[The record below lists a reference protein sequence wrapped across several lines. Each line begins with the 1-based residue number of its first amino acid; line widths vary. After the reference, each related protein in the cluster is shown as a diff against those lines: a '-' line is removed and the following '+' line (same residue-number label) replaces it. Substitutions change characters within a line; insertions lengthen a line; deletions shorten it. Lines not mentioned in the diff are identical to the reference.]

1 MTKRVNTNK
10 WILKRHTSDLDVLI
24 TTAFY
29 LKNFS
34 KSSFE
39 SEDRKNLLL
48 KLKELGLYSERNKDI
63 PIDKIDHLIK
73 TLCFYMFGYVTKVAD
88 KKTFLFSPLG
98 NLFLKKKNDVENRS
112 KIFFTML
119 WGMQFPHPESGTEEC
134 FQLYPF
140 RLIFKLLHDPR
151 LDGKLYAFE
160 VVCSAVFTQDVTKQS
175 YDALVENIL
184 CLRKLSDKEIENIAI
199 EDSHVYVNAAYEWDY
214 YTTKVL
220 ATAGLI
226 ERTEGVEICRL
237 FHAGGKTS
245 RKLTRNQIT
254 FNPKLELL
262 YQSLESAYPFDAKPV
277 HLNDDGRL
285 KIDAINEIFNF
296 YPRELLYEIGE
307 ISRESEKELD
317 LLELPRLIEMYANNN
332 EGEQAYLFEEKLTD
346 GFNIFYNVQAEWVG
360 GAGNTDIECLYT
372 GKEGSKKFAVDAKS
386 TKNKLMSL
394 SSGRLALHR
403 EKIGARYT
411 IVVTPRYVPAVKSDI
426 NKTPNVILLANTFT
440 EYLYNCINNDMRMV
454 DFEPFDKIVEENL
467 GQDISPH
474 ISRLTL
480 EKFGLSAEHELA
492 N

>member
-1 MTKRVNTNK
+1 MTKRVNTSK
-10 WILKRHTSDLDVLI
+10 WILRRHTSDLDVLI
-24 TTAFY
+24 HTAFY

-73 TLCFYMFGYVTKVAD
+73 TLCFYMFGYVTKVAN

-98 NLFLKKKNDVENRS
+98 NLFLKNKNDEGKRS

-119 WGMQFPHPESGTEEC
+119 WGMQFPHPESGTEKC

-140 RLIFKLLHDPR
+140 RLIFKLLHDSR
-151 LDGKLYAFE
+151 LHGKLYAFD
-160 VVCSAVFTQDVTKQS
+160 VACSTVFTQDATKES
-175 YDALVENIL
+175 YEALVENIL
-184 CLRKLSDKEIENIAI
+184 NLRKLSDREIENLAL
-199 EDSHVYVNAAYEWDY
+199 EDSHVYVNATFEWDY

-220 ATAGLI
+220 EAAGLI
-226 ERTEGVEICRL
+226 VKTEGVEICRL
-237 FHAGGKTS
+237 FHAGDKTS
-245 RKLTRNQIT
+245 RKLTRNEIS
-254 FNPKLELL
+254 FHPKVEAL
-262 YQSLESAYPFDAKPV
+262 YQSLENAYPFEAKPV
-277 HLNDDGRL
+277 PLNDDGRL
-285 KIDAINEIFNF
+285 KIDAIKEIFNF

-307 ISRESEKELD
+307 ISHESEKELE
-317 LLELPRLIEMYANNN
+317 LLELPRLIGIYANNN

-346 GFNIFYNVQAEWVG
+346 GFNMFYNVQAEWIG

-372 GKEGSKKFAVDAKS
+372 SELGAKKFAVDAKS
-386 TKNKLMSL
+386 TKNKLMNL

-403 EKIGARYT
+403 EKIGAKYT

-426 NKTPNVILLANTFT
+426 DKTPNVILLANTFS
-440 EYLYNCINNDMRMV
+440 EYLYNCINNDIREI
-454 DFEPFDKIVEENL
+454 DFGPFDKIVEENL
-467 GQDISPH
+467 GQDISSH

-480 EKFGLSAEHELA
+480 EKFGLSTEQGVV

>member
-1 MTKRVNTNK
+1 MTKRVNTSK
-10 WILKRHTSDLDVLI
+10 WILRRHTSDLDVLI
-24 TTAFY
+24 HTAFY

-73 TLCFYMFGYVTKVAD
+73 TLCFYMFGYVTKVAN

-98 NLFLKKKNDVENRS
+98 NLFLKNKNDEGKRS

-119 WGMQFPHPESGTEEC
+119 WGMQFPHPESGTEKC

-140 RLIFKLLHDPR
+140 RLIFKLLHDSR
-151 LDGKLYAFE
+151 LHGKLYAFD
-160 VVCSAVFTQDVTKQS
+160 VACSTVFTQDATKES
-175 YDALVENIL
+175 YEALVENIL
-184 CLRKLSDKEIENIAI
+184 NLRKLSDREIENLAL
-199 EDSHVYVNAAYEWDY
+199 EDSHVYVNATFEWDY

-220 ATAGLI
+220 EAAGLI
-226 ERTEGVEICRL
+226 VKTEGVEICRL
-237 FHAGGKTS
+237 FHAGDKTS
-245 RKLTRNQIT
+245 RKLTRNEIS
-254 FNPKLELL
+254 FHPKVEAL
-262 YQSLESAYPFDAKPV
+262 YQSLENAYPFDAKPV
-277 HLNDDGRL
+277 PLNDDGRL
-285 KIDAINEIFNF
+285 KIDAIKEIFNF

-307 ISRESEKELD
+307 ISHESEKELE
-317 LLELPRLIEMYANNN
+317 LLELPRLIGIYANNN

-346 GFNIFYNVQAEWVG
+346 GFNMFYNVQAEWIG

-372 GKEGSKKFAVDAKS
+372 SELGAKKFAVDAKS
-386 TKNKLMSL
+386 TKNKLMNL

-403 EKIGARYT
+403 EKIGAKYT

-426 NKTPNVILLANTFT
+426 DKTPNVILLANTFS
-440 EYLYNCINNDMRMV
+440 EYLYNCINNDIREI
-454 DFEPFDKIVEENL
+454 DFGPFDKIVEENL
-467 GQDISPH
+467 GQDISSH

-480 EKFGLSAEHELA
+480 EKFGLSTEQGVV